1 MFLNIM
7 NNMKM
12 CRHQQ
17 YQHQLLFLLAV
28 ALATSADAYISIVT
42 GANGFVGRHV
52 VYALLQ
58 KHYSDPKY
66 KVSPEPTI
74 ICLVRPEKVQYEQ
87 SFWNAHGN
95 EFQQSRTDEKSLCV
109 KVMPYDMLDNGE
121 TLNDAME
128 AAIKGRSSTSSS
140 ACPICVYHIASVF
153 GPTPDPIQTA
163 KGNVQSSEDVIRTLN
178 KFYDRHPNS
187 KLRVVLTSSMAAVR
201 ATDQPPLN
209 GKFYTHRDW
218 NTLSELNENNW
229 GSCYQWS
236 KAESERRALELVRE
250 CNDRYAKDNDGTGRE
265 ITMIALCPSFV
276 FGPPCPIPVEKRE
289 DATDT
294 TMAGGGS
301 SSYSLTLIGQWLRG
315 NSPVQSRLCAD
326 VRDVAK
332 AHLVAGTMTNLPRS
346 DADRR
351 YILSSEVR
359 LSSEATAEAL
369 LRGVVRAQ
377 EKRGTPC
384 IAIDASKI
392 SFDKQF
398 TGGAISIGMRETD
411 ASERLEEDLGIVFRS
426 VEETMQDTAEALLS
440 SMQ

>member
-1 MFLNIM
+1 
-7 NNMKM
+7 
-12 CRHQQ
+12 
-17 YQHQLLFLLAV
+17 
-28 ALATSADAYISIVT
+28 
-42 GANGFVGRHV
+42 
-52 VYALLQ
+52 
-58 KHYSDPKY
+58 
-66 KVSPEPTI
+66 
-74 ICLVRPEKVQYEQ
+74 
-87 SFWNAHGN
+87 
-95 EFQQSRTDEKSLCV
+95 
-109 KVMPYDMLDNGE
+109 MLDNGE

-128 AAIKGRSSTSSS
+128 AAIKGRSLTLSAS
-140 ACPICVYHIASVF
+140 ACPICIYHIASVF
-153 GPTPDPIQTA
+153 GPTPDPILTA
-163 KGNVQSSEDVIRTLN
+163 KGNVQSSEDVIRTLD

-250 CNDRYAKDNDGTGRE
+250 CNDRYAKDDNDGTGRE

-276 FGPPCPIPVEKRE
+276 FGPPCPIPVEMRE

-294 TMAGGGS
+294 TTATGGS
-301 SSYSLTLIGQWLRG
+301 SSYSLTLIGQWIRG

-332 AHLVAGTMTNLPRS
+332 AHLVAGTMTTLPRS

-377 EKRGTPC
+377 EKRGIPC
-384 IAIDASKI
+384 IDIDVSKI

-411 ASERLEEDLGIVFRS
+411 ASERLKEDLGIVFRS
-426 VEETMQDTAEALLS
+426 VEETMQDTAEALLNTL
-440 SMQ
+440 Q

>member
-1 MFLNIM
+1 
-7 NNMKM
+7 MKM
-12 CRHQQ
+12 KYRHQQ
-17 YQHQLLFLLAV
+17 YQHRLLFLLV

-58 KHYSDPKY
+58 NHYSDPNY
-66 KVSPEPTI
+66 QVSSEPTI

-87 SFWNAHGN
+87 SFWNAHGD
-95 EFQQSRTDEKSLCV
+95 EFQQSRTDDKSICV

-128 AAIKGRSSTSSS
+128 AAIKGRSSTLSAS
-140 ACPICVYHIASVF
+140 ACPICIYHIASVF
-153 GPTPDPIQTA
+153 GPTPDPILTA
-163 KGNVQSSEDVIRTLN
+163 KGNVQSSEDVIRTLD

-250 CNDRYAKDNDGTGRE
+250 CNDRYAKDDNDGTGRE

-276 FGPPCPIPVEKRE
+276 FGPPCPIPVEMRE

-294 TMAGGGS
+294 TTATGGS
-301 SSYSLTLIGQWLRG
+301 SSYSLTLIGQWIRG

-332 AHLVAGTMTNLPRS
+332 AHLVAGTMTTLPRS

-377 EKRGTPC
+377 EKRGIPC
-384 IAIDASKI
+384 IDIDVSKI

-411 ASERLEEDLGIVFRS
+411 ASERLKEDLGIVFRS
-426 VEETMQDTAEALLS
+426 VEETMQDTAEALLNTL
-440 SMQ
+440 Q

>member
-1 MFLNIM
+1 
-7 NNMKM
+7 
-12 CRHQQ
+12 
-17 YQHQLLFLLAV
+17 
-28 ALATSADAYISIVT
+28 
-42 GANGFVGRHV
+42 
-52 VYALLQ
+52 
-58 KHYSDPKY
+58 
-66 KVSPEPTI
+66 
-74 ICLVRPEKVQYEQ
+74 
-87 SFWNAHGN
+87 
-95 EFQQSRTDEKSLCV
+95 
-109 KVMPYDMLDNGE
+109 
-121 TLNDAME
+121 
-128 AAIKGRSSTSSS
+128 
-140 ACPICVYHIASVF
+140 
-153 GPTPDPIQTA
+153 
-163 KGNVQSSEDVIRTLN
+163 
-178 KFYDRHPNS
+178 
-187 KLRVVLTSSMAAVR
+187 
-201 ATDQPPLN
+201 
-209 GKFYTHRDW
+209 
-218 NTLSELNENNW
+218 
-229 GSCYQWS
+229 
-236 KAESERRALELVRE
+236 
-250 CNDRYAKDNDGTGRE
+250 
-265 ITMIALCPSFV
+265 MIALCPSFV